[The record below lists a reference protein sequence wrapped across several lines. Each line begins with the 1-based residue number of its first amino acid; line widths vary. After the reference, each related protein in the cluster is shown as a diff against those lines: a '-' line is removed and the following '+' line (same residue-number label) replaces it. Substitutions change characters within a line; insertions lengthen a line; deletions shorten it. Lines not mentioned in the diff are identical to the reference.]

1 MTEPTGDKSPA
12 LSAHSPVKL
21 NARNLLAQLSDGQAQ
36 SWKSI
41 IAALGFKAPHEI
53 KRARQL
59 LKVLI
64 RQGEITE
71 LDGRHY
77 ALAKSIATKQRSR
90 EVAASQLPES
100 ESLNES
106 GQGKTRDEAQDE
118 MQGEVKGYG
127 GRLTVD
133 GLPIV
138 RSQDRRRDTP
148 NARLGDT
155 VVYRRVQEN
164 SGLGGALVLWISQN
178 SSLPVVGILK
188 QRGRRPHVEP
198 IARSFEGRIALP
210 ERAGRAV
217 HGDVVRVEI

>member
-1 MTEPTGDKSPA
+1 MSILTKPTGDKSPA
-12 LSAHSPVKL
+12 PSPQGPVKL
-21 NARNLLAQLSDGQAQ
+21 NARNLLALLSDGQSQ

-59 LKVLI
+59 LKGLI

-71 LDGRHY
+71 LDGRRY
-77 ALAKSIATKQRSR
+77 ALAKSIATKQRLR
-90 EVAASQLPES
+90 EAAAPQLPES

-106 GQGKTRDEAQDE
+106 GQDKTRDEAQDE

-138 RSQDRRRDTP
+138 RSQDRRRDIP
-148 NARLGDT
+148 QCPPGGYRGLSPSAR
-155 VVYRRVQEN
+155 Q
-164 SGLGGALVLWISQN
+164 
-178 SSLPVVGILK
+178 
-188 QRGRRPHVEP
+188 
-198 IARSFEGRIALP
+198 
-210 ERAGRAV
+210 
-217 HGDVVRVEI
+217 